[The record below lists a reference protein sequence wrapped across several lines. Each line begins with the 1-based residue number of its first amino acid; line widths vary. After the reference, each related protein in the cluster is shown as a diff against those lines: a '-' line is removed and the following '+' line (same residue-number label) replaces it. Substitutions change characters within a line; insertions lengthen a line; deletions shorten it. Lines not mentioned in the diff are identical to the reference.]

1 MGNLNNQ
8 NTPLLTPGEY
18 LTLYSLLHKM
28 LLIGNI
34 QEEELESLLQ
44 KCGLTKIE
52 ADLYKDSAGNN
63 YKM

>member
-1 MGNLNNQ
+1 MGNLNKQ
-8 NTPLLTPGEY
+8 ESSPLTPGEY

-34 QEEELESLLQ
+34 QQEELESLLQ
-44 KCGLTKIE
+44 KFGLTKIE
-52 ADLYKDSAGNN
+52 ADSYKDSTGNN

>member
-1 MGNLNNQ
+1 MRNLKGQ
-8 NTPLLTPGEY
+8 DSSLLTPGEY

-34 QEEELESLLQ
+34 QQEELESLLQ